1 MLCAV
6 ARGCARPLRQGRS
19 LLLCAQVCGRR
30 PDARPA
36 RGQEAAFRQS
46 RATCGGWRHC
56 FLCHRAGPPLCPR
69 GNKRGALAT
78 AALSVFF
85 VSEQDHRYV
94 QEVRERGPRY
104 GGTVFFVTKQ
114 DHRYVQ
120 EVRERGALAMAAL
133 SSLSPCRTTSMSKR

>member
-1 MLCAV
+1 MLCAG

-78 AALSVFF
+78 AALSVSF

-94 QEVRERGPRY
+94 QEVRGWGPSLWRHCLLCHRAGPPLCPRGKGEGPSLWRHCLLCH
-104 GGTVFFVTKQ
+104 FVIIW
-114 DHRYVQ
+114 
-120 EVRERGALAMAAL
+120 AN
-133 SSLSPCRTTSMSKR
+133 